1 MRQQYKELFSISLK
15 LDSPKISSPLKRTD
29 LKEIKRLYLRAKE
42 VFLSIPQPDESEVE
56 EMIEIFSK
64 GCRLIGNFF
73 SE

>member
-1 MRQQYKELFSISLK
+1 VRWQYKRLFSISLN

-29 LKEIKRLYLRAKE
+29 LKEIKKLYLEAKE
-42 VFLSIPQPDESEVE
+42 VFLSIPQPEESEVE

-64 GCRLIGNFF
+64 GCRLISDFF